1 VNAPALAPSQE
12 LVRVELAT
20 ENESSRQLFEEVQAL
35 TIASEEDCEN
45 VTDFIRQIKAQN
57 KALEERKQSVTK
69 PLLKVVE
76 EIRGWFRPAQE
87 WLTKAEGTLK
97 GKLSAYRTEVDQ
109 KNQEALRLL
118 AEAAEAKNLAGV
130 AAATQGFVQQPQVKG
145 LTMTGT
151 WGWHLV
157 DADLVPREFLSV
169 DPAKITAHIKAA
181 GKSTPASIPGI
192 EFERNT
198 RVTVR

>member
-1 VNAPALAPSQE
+1 MNAPTE
-12 LVRVELAT
+12 THEMIRVELA
-20 ENESSRQLFEEVQAL
+20 NEDASSQKLFEEVLSL
-35 TIASEEDCEN
+35 TVTSEEDCEQ
-45 VTDFIRQIKAQN
+45 VADFIRQIKAQN

-87 WLTKAEGTLK
+87 WLTKAEGVLK

-109 KNQEALRLL
+109 RNQEALRLL

-130 AAATQGFVQQPQVKG
+130 AAATQGFVAQPQVKG

-157 DADLVPREFLSV
+157 DAALVPREFLLV
-169 DPAKITAHIKAA
+169 DPAKVQAHIKAA
-181 GKSTPASIPGI
+181 GKSTPAAIPGI

>member
-1 VNAPALAPSQE
+1 MNAPTE
-12 LVRVELAT
+12 THEMIRVELA
-20 ENESSRQLFEEVQAL
+20 NEDASSQKLFAEVLSL
-35 TIASEEDCEN
+35 TVTSEEDCEQ
-45 VTDFIRQIKAQN
+45 VADFIRQIKAQN

-87 WLTKAEGTLK
+87 WLTKAEGVLK

-109 KNQEALRLL
+109 RNQEALRLL

-130 AAATQGFVQQPQVKG
+130 AAATQGFVAQPQVKG

-157 DADLVPREFLSV
+157 DAALVPREFLLV
-169 DPAKITAHIKAA
+169 DPAKVQAHIKAA
-181 GKSTPASIPGI
+181 GKSTPAAIPGI